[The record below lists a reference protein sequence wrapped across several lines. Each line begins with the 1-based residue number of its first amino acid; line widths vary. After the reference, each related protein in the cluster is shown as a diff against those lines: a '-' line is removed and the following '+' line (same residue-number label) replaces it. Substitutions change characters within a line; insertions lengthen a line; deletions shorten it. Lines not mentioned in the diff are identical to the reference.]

1 MSESTLM
8 AMAERFLSA
17 LKHCQL
23 LQMRV
28 AQTNADGMTLVLPRS
43 PAIVGNPQT
52 GAVHGGALTTLM
64 DTTCGMATL
73 CVLPRFE
80 VCPTLDLR
88 IDYMHPAEPGKDI
101 YGHAQCYRVTRDVI
115 FTVARPTRRPRPADL
130 PWWARSCARARDQGW
145 HPLRQQ
151 PEGGRGMIPR
161 EVRQQLNAAHAV
173 GDYRPLLALIPYA
186 GLIGI
191 ECEREGD
198 DLLFRLPA
206 SQTTSATRC
215 CRPSTVG

>member
-1 MSESTLM
+1 MNDSSLQ

-28 AQTNADGMTLVLPRS
+28 AQADSEGMTLVMPWS

-64 DTTCGMATL
+64 DSTCGMATL

-88 IDYMHPAEPGKDI
+88 IDYMHAAVPGKPI

-115 FTVARPTRRPRPADL
+115 FTRGTAYQDDP
-130 PWWARSCARARDQGW
+130 G
-145 HPLRQQ
+145 Q
-151 PEGGRGMIPR
+151 PICHVVGTFMRLGQEIKGGIRFGNSLKEGG
-161 EVRQQLNAAHAV
+161 A
-173 GDYRPLLALIPYA
+173 
-186 GLIGI
+186 
-191 ECEREGD
+191 
-198 DLLFRLPA
+198 
-206 SQTTSATRC
+206 
-215 CRPSTVG
+215 

>member
-1 MSESTLM
+1 MSDSTLM

-23 LQMRV
+23 LNMRV
-28 AQTNADGMTLVLPRS
+28 AQADTNGMTLVLPWS

-88 IDYMHPAEPGKDI
+88 IDYMHPAEAGKDI
-101 YGHAQCYRVTRDVI
+101 YGHAQCDRVTRDVI
-115 FTVARPTRRPRPADL
+115 FTRGTAYQDDP
-130 PWWARSCARARDQGW
+130 DQPICQVVGTFMR
-145 HPLRQQ
+145 LGQEIKGGIRFGNNLK
-151 PEGGRGMIPR
+151 EGG
-161 EVRQQLNAAHAV
+161 A
-173 GDYRPLLALIPYA
+173 
-186 GLIGI
+186 
-191 ECEREGD
+191 
-198 DLLFRLPA
+198 
-206 SQTTSATRC
+206 
-215 CRPSTVG
+215 